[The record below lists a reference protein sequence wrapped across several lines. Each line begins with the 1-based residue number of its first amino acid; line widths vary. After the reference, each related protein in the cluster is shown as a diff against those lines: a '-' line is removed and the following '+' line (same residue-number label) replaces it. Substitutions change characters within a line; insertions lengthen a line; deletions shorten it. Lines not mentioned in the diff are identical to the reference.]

1 MKKPSLKH
9 IPLLLLCVY
18 LIRSLI
24 LNSVTLNDALVFA
37 ILSGLTA
44 FYELQLE
51 RKAIQDIYKQI
62 EELSLK
68 DRQQQDIID
77 ALRDVT
83 STIKVSS
90 AINNLRT
97 R

>member
-62 EELSLK
+62 EDLSLK
-68 DRQQQDIID
+68 DKQQQDIID